1 MLLSITA
8 SASPMA
14 MPAQL
19 FLTIRLRTIVGAH
32 SAAQTTATWLVLP
45 VIRLNEM
52 CGAEVARKQAMA
64 LPAPSRSQELFEM
77 TLLWM

>member
-1 MLLSITA
+1 
-8 SASPMA
+8 
-14 MPAQL
+14 
-19 FLTIRLRTIVGAH
+19 
-32 SAAQTTATWLVLP
+32 LVLP